1 MDVSQLVGIVVTT
14 IGIYAV
20 LLVLIRVNGLRS
32 LTKMSSVD
40 FASTVAIGSLIATV
54 ILADRPSLLQGAVG
68 LVALF
73 AMQGGFAA
81 LRRRVNTS
89 RVENDPVLL
98 MDGGRILED
107 NLAATRVTRDDLY
120 AKLREANV
128 LNLDQVRAVV
138 LETTGDVSV
147 LHGPADQFDPDLL
160 ASVRRDAAI
169 LPFRRR

>member
-1 MDVSQLVGIVVTT
+1 
-14 IGIYAV
+14 
-20 LLVLIRVNGLRS
+20 
-32 LTKMSSVD
+32 
-40 FASTVAIGSLIATV
+40 
-54 ILADRPSLLQGAVG
+54 
-68 LVALF
+68 
-73 AMQGGFAA
+73 MQGGFAA